1 MNHSAVGSSR
11 FALVLSPFK
20 SCLLQCVVLSA
31 MRTQLHLRHHDTEGC
46 LVCAGGA
53 GTTAAGL
60 LAACPTTVV
69 PFFGDQPFWGEA
81 CRRAGVGPK
90 PIPIDSLNK
99 SKLVSALKFMG
110 KPEVPDSLPSTE
122 SLQSVTEL
130 GMTGSSCI
138 C

>member
-1 MNHSAVGSSR
+1 MLTS
-11 FALVLSPFK
+11 FALVLLPFK
-20 SCLLQCVVLSA
+20 SCRLQCVVLSA
-31 MRTQLHLRHHDTEGC
+31 MRTQLHLRHRNTESC

-81 CRRAGVGPK
+81 CRRAGVGPR

-99 SKLVSALKFMG
+99 SKLVSALKFMD
-110 KPEVPDSLPSTE
+110 KPEVPDSQPSTKM
-122 SLQSVTEL
+122 LQPVREPGVT
-130 GMTGSSCI
+130 G
-138 C
+138 